1 MPKSKTPFASG
12 RKPREGRTG
21 RVRLAVQWGVAAGLL
36 ASVAHAQ
43 TTSAQSPPAPADESL
58 TWHGITL
65 YGIVDAGIQY
75 NTHSAPFNDYFIS
88 GGSDVVQKNSA
99 GSVIGVTSNPMSQSR
114 VGLQGR
120 ESLNFLDFSGVF
132 KLETYFNPASGDI
145 TDALKSIVQNN
156 GRTVPDQSTNIDSSL
171 AGQLFEQSF
180 VGVSSP
186 TYGTLT
192 FGRQNTTLA
201 DLIAKY
207 DPQLT
212 SYAFSLIGLS
222 GTPAGGGDTQDRRFD
237 DSIKYTARY
246 MDMVHVSLHY
256 KFQNSSAADYATAG
270 SGEAFSAFE
279 ASVGADH
286 AGVSVDAF
294 YTKVRDAISVSAL
307 SAAQVGTLA
316 AANLSVSNSL
326 SGTISDNASYGAM
339 VSYSLAGITGNAVP
353 VTLFGAFQHISYMNP
368 SIPLTVG
375 FNDIGGYKLGAVN
388 DTAYAKADKILK
400 VYWAG
405 ARYSVTDQFTVAVA
419 YYGEKQD
426 SYATGT
432 LVGCSTAVN
441 GSCSGNLDVAS
452 ISLDYKFTKR
462 FDAYCGAMWSAVSK
476 GLSNGYL
483 NTNNIDPTVGLR
495 FSF

>member
-1 MPKSKTPFASG
+1 M
-12 RKPREGRTG
+12 
-21 RVRLAVQWGVAAGLL
+21 
-36 ASVAHAQ
+36 
-43 TTSAQSPPAPADESL
+43 
-58 TWHGITL
+58 
-65 YGIVDAGIQY
+65 
-75 NTHSAPFNDYFIS
+75 
-88 GGSDVVQKNSA
+88 
-99 GSVIGVTSNPMSQSR
+99 
-114 VGLQGR
+114 
-120 ESLNFLDFSGVF
+120 
-132 KLETYFNPASGDI
+132 
-145 TDALKSIVQNN
+145 
-156 GRTVPDQSTNIDSSL
+156 
-171 AGQLFEQSF
+171 FEQSF

-192 FGRQNTTLA
+192 FGRQNSTLA

-207 DPQLT
+207 DPQQT

-237 DSIKYTARY
+237 DSLKYSARL

-256 KFQNSSAADYATAG
+256 KFQNSSAADYANGG

-294 YTKVRDAISVSAL
+294 YTKVRDAVSVSAL

-316 AANLSVSNSL
+316 GAGLSPSNSV

-339 VSYSLAGITGNAVP
+339 VSYSLASIMPAAP

-375 FNDIGGYKLGAVN
+375 FNDIGGYKLGAVS
-388 DTAYAKADKILK
+388 DTAYQKADKILK

-405 ARYSVTDQFTVAVA
+405 ARYSVTDQFTVALA

-426 SYATGT
+426 SYATGA

-452 ISLDYKFTKR
+452 ISLDYRFTKR

-476 GLSNGYL
+476 GLANGYI
-483 NTNNIDPTVGLR
+483 NTSNVDPTVGLR